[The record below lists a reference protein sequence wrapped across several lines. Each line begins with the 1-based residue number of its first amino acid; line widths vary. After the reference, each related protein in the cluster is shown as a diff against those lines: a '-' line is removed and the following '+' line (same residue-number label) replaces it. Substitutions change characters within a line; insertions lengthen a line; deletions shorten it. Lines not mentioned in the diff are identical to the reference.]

1 MLQFI
6 PLPPIPLLLVKMPL
20 GLLCHGDRPSAAIA
34 SLLSHHGQ
42 VQRLHGYRG
51 DLQAVG
57 ELDRGGG
64 DSAVGGAVSCGD
76 GLGEVVLQV
85 LLGLVVGQGQAW
97 GGGVPGNIQVTRGRN
112 AGEVGKTGRGV
123 PANHALC
130 SAAAP
135 RLLLALV

>member
-1 MLQFI
+1 MLRFI
-6 PLPPIPLLLVKMPL
+6 PLPPIPLIHVKMPL

-42 VQRLHGYRG
+42 VQWLHGYRG
-51 DLQAVG
+51 DLQGVR
-57 ELDRGGG
+57 ELDSGGG
-64 DSAVGGAVSCGD
+64 DSAVGGTVSCGD

-97 GGGVPGNIQVTRGRN
+97 GGVVPGNIQETRGRN
-112 AGEVGKTGRGV
+112 AGDFGKTRRRV
-123 PANHALC
+123 PANHTLC

>member
-20 GLLCHGDRPSAAIA
+20 GLLCHGDRPSAA

-51 DLQAVG
+51 DLQGVG
-57 ELDRGGG
+57 ELDSGGR

-76 GLGEVVLQV
+76 GLAEVVLQV

-97 GGGVPGNIQVTRGRN
+97 GGGVPGIIQETRGRN